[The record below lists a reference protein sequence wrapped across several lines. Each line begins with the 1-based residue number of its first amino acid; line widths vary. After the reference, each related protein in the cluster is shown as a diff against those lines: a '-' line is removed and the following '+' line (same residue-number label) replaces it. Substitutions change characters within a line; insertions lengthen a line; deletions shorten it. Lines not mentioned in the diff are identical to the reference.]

1 MTQWLV
7 CEMPTDD
14 LNKVFA
20 SMVKDIEQDKDKEL
34 CDRVAAVLAGKKGK
48 VVFPNDNLVRDKLS
62 LRDSYKFPHIKY
74 VLEQVERKKGK
85 EVVSFDEL
93 TIEHIMP
100 QTLKTSLTMV

>member
-1 MTQWLV
+1 MRRLL
-7 CEMPTDD
+7 CEMPTNA

-20 SMVKDIEQDKDKEL
+20 SMVKDIEQYKDKDL

-74 VLEQVERKKGK
+74 ILEQVERNQDRKS
-85 EVVSFDEL
+85 VV
-93 TIEHIMP
+93 
-100 QTLKTSLTMV
+100 